1 MKTPLLLVSAIA
13 TFCALMSAC
22 KEKSGARVAPGEPSP
37 DGYNTSSSG
46 VVKDEKPPSTSSG
59 HKGTGAGTDAPDDPS
74 KANPP
79 AVRQPTSEP
88 TPAPPPPQR

>member
-1 MKTPLLLVSAIA
+1 MKTPILLALTAC
-13 TFCALMSAC
+13 CALVSAC
-22 KEKSGARVAPGEPSP
+22 KEKSGVRVAPGEPSP

-46 VVKDEKPPSTSSG
+46 VVKDERPPSTSSG

-79 AVRQPTSEP
+79 AVREPVTEP
-88 TPAPPPPQR
+88 TPTPPPPQR